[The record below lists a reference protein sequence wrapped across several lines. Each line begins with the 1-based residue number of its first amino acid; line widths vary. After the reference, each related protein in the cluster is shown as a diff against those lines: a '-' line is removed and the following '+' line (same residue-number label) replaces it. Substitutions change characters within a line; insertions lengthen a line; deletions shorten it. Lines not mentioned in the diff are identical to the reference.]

1 MNILYVF
8 FFRVTEPI
16 FVFCVRFSD
25 SVELFTLQVK
35 KNFHVALLF
44 VSSLYPSAQE

>member
-16 FVFCVRFSD
+16 FVWHFSD